1 MGYFMKRL
9 TLTAVAALAAATLF
23 FGCAKKQDDRV
34 KIRWFVGLGAG
45 SDEPT
50 YAPQKSSC

>member
-1 MGYFMKRL
+1 MKRL